1 MMRILIL
8 TVVFFIIMASAK
20 AQVFFT
26 KSGNINFNSSSAVE
40 KIAAKNNN
48 VACKLNTTTGDLDF
62 VVLNKSFVFDIQLM
76 QEHFN
81 ENYMESDKY
90 PKSSFKGKVSSATAI
105 NYTTDGTYK
114 VTVAGTMSM
123 HGISKQVS
131 VPGTITVKGGKIT
144 LNSSFAIILAD
155 YAIKVPGEV
164 KDKISKDS
172 KIIVNCTLEP
182 LKK

>member
-1 MMRILIL
+1 MKRILFLGLTTFAIL
-8 TVVFFIIMASAK
+8 GTAT

-90 PKSSFKGKVSSATAI
+90 PKSSFKGKVSSTTPI
-105 NYTTDGTYK
+105 NYAADGTHK
-114 VTVAGTMSM
+114 VTVAGTMNM
-123 HGISKQVS
+123 HGVNKPVS
-131 VPGTITVKGGKIT
+131 VPGTLAIKNGKVT

-155 YAIKVPGEV
+155 YGVKVPGEV

-172 KIIVNCTLEP
+172 KITVNCTLEP

>member
-1 MMRILIL
+1 MKRILFLSLATFAIL
-8 TVVFFIIMASAK
+8 GSAT

-48 VACKLNTTTGDLDF
+48 VACKLNTATGDLDF

-81 ENYMESDKY
+81 ENYMESEKF
-90 PKSSFKGKVSSATAI
+90 PKSSFKGKVTSAAAI
-105 NYTTDGTYK
+105 NYAADGSNK
-114 VTVAGTMSM
+114 VTVAGTMNM

-131 VPGTITVKGGKIT
+131 VPGTITIKGGKVS

-155 YAIKVPGEV
+155 YGIKVPGEV

-172 KIIVNCTLEP
+172 KIVVNCTLDP

>member
-1 MMRILIL
+1 MKKIFVT
-8 TVVFFIIMASAK
+8 TVLAVGVFQIAH
-20 AQVFFT
+20 AQIFFT

-48 VACKLNTTTGDLDF
+48 VACKLNIATGDLDF

-81 ENYMESDKY
+81 ENYMESEKF
-90 PKSSFKGKVSSATAI
+90 PKSSFKGKVSSANPIA
-105 NYTTDGTYK
+105 YTTDGNYK
-114 VTVAGTMSM
+114 VTVAGTMNM
-123 HGISKQVS
+123 HGVSKAVN

-144 LNSSFAIILAD
+144 LNSSFAIMLAD
-155 YAIKVPGEV
+155 YGIKVPGEV

-172 KIIVNCTLEP
+172 KITVNCILEA